1 VPAGLPHLV
10 VAVLAAVA
18 AANPDSGIKPV
29 EVDFDAP
36 EGCSSADAFFGF
48 VRSRTSRVRRAEE
61 HEPHTTLQVRLGRQ
75 HGQVQGELRMV
86 DDLGGTETRKVQGGS
101 CDEVVQALSLTAA
114 LALDPAALMGA
125 DATGSSGEVDSPSGA
140 AGAASK
146 DRSQESSRP
155 PKPPE
160 PEPERVATVA
170 AEPSS
175 APPLPIPS
183 FELAAGPVAMEVL
196 SGQWSPGVLLAAR
209 KTFGKE
215 GVFTPTLGLHVQYE
229 RNDVARS
236 PGAAQ
241 VSFGGMGVTVCPLR
255 LRARILTVQPCGLL
269 VGGWLFAS
277 GRQTTVVDSATR
289 FWLSAGAT
297 LRAAVSLGVGF
308 SVELE
313 GGLSAPF
320 FKRRFWV
327 SMPANVIAET
337 PSISGI
343 VGLALTYAW

>member
-1 VPAGLPHLV
+1 
-10 VAVLAAVA
+10 VLAAVA

-29 EVDFDAP
+29 EVEFDAP
-36 EGCSSADAFFGF
+36 EGCSSGDAFFGF

-86 DDLGGTETRKVQGGS
+86 DDLGGTDTRKVQGGS

-114 LALDPAALMGA
+114 LALDPAALMGG
-125 DATGSSGEVDSPSGA
+125 DATSSGGEVDSP
-140 AGAASK
+140 ASTE
-146 DRSQESSRP
+146 RTQELSRP

-160 PEPERVATVA
+160 PEPDRGATVA
-170 AEPSS
+170 AETAS

-215 GVFTPTLGLHVQYE
+215 GAFTPTLGLHVQYA
-229 RNDVARS
+229 RNDVLRS

-277 GRQTTVVDSATR
+277 GRQMTVVDSATR

-297 LRAAVSLGVGF
+297 LRAAIALGVGF

-320 FKRRFWV
+320 FKRRFWI